1 MKRVVAVLL
10 ATLVVGSVAAVA
22 QQPCLVVGMIIG
34 GTKDDAGYNQ
44 SQYEALMAL
53 KNKMPCV
60 KVLFAENVPEGDAEA
75 VLENMIAQGAKL
87 LFPAGFGYMFPA
99 LNLAKRYSDVVFM
112 HPGGYMLAP
121 NFGTYFSN
129 VQFAYYVLGVAAG
142 LMTKTN
148 KIGFI
153 GGLPVAFVLGNCN
166 AFHLGAR
173 AVNPN
178 VETVF
183 VVTGTWL
190 DRAKE
195 VAATQALLQQ
205 GCDVIGSHLD
215 SPIAVAQTVEA
226 AGAFFV
232 GYPSLAVQKFAP
244 NAWVSG
250 LGLTWGDFF
259 VDIAQQ
265 VLNKTWKSA
274 HIRKG
279 LEAGFITL
287 GEFGPRV
294 PEGVKAKVLE
304 YAELLK
310 AGKIKPFAGPI
321 YDQAGNLK
329 IAAGEAW
336 GALDMGKF
344 DWLVQGITGSPK

>member
-1 MKRVVAVLL
+1 MKRFLAVLL
-10 ATLVVGSVAAVA
+10 VGAVVGGWAAMA

-53 KNKMPCV
+53 QQKMPCV
-60 KVLFAENVPEGDAEA
+60 QVLFAENVPEGEAEA

-99 LNLAKRYSDVVFM
+99 LNLAKRYPDVVFM
-112 HPGGYMLAP
+112 HPGGYMLAS

-129 VQFAYYVLGVAAG
+129 VQFAYYILGVAAG

-148 KIGFI
+148 RIGFI
-153 GGLPVAFVLGNCN
+153 GGMPIAFVLGNCN

-183 VVTGTWL
+183 VVTGSWL

-232 GYPSLAVQKFAP
+232 GYPSLAVQKFCP
-244 NAWVSG
+244 NSWVTG

-259 VDIAQQ
+259 VEIAQQ
-265 VLNKTWKSA
+265 VLAGTWKPA
-274 HIRKG
+274 HIRRG

-294 PEGVKAKVLE
+294 PDEVRAQVLQF
-304 YAELLK
+304 AERLK
-310 AGKIKPFAGPI
+310 AGELQPFAGPI
-321 YDQAGNLK
+321 YDQEGNLR

-336 GALDMGKF
+336 GPLDMGKF
-344 DWLVQGITGSPK
+344 DWLVQGIIGSPK

>member
-1 MKRVVAVLL
+1 MKRMLLGIVLAVIGGAAL
-10 ATLVVGSVAAVA
+10 AAE
-22 QQPCLVVGMIIG
+22 PCLVVGMIIG

-53 KNKMPCV
+53 KEKMPCV
-60 KVLFAENVPEGDAEA
+60 EILFAENVPEGEAEA
-75 VLENMIAQGAKL
+75 VLEAMIQQGARL

-99 LNLAKRYSDVVFM
+99 LNVAKRHPDVIFM
-112 HPGGYMLAP
+112 HPGGYMLAD

-129 VQFAYYVLGVAAG
+129 VQFSYYLLGVAAG
-142 LMTKTN
+142 LMTKTG

-153 GGLPVAFVLGNCN
+153 GGMPIAFVLGNCN

-178 VETVF
+178 VTTYF
-183 VVTGTWL
+183 VVTGAWL

-215 SPIAVAQTVEA
+215 SPIAVAQTAEA

-232 GYPSLAVQKFAP
+232 GYPSLAVQKFCP
-244 NAWVSG
+244 TAWVTG
-250 LGLTWGDFF
+250 LGLTWGNFF
-259 VDIAQQ
+259 VEIAQQ
-265 VLNKTWKSA
+265 VLDGTWKPA
-274 HIRKG
+274 HIRRG
-279 LEAGFITL
+279 IEAGFLIL

-294 PEGVKAKVLE
+294 PEEVRKTVLE
-304 YAELLK
+304 YKEKLILGELQ
-310 AGKIKPFAGPI
+310 PFAGPI
-321 YDQAGNLK
+321 RDQDGNVR
-329 IAAGEAW
+329 IAEGKVW
-336 GALDMGKF
+336 GPMDMGKF
-344 DWLVQGITGSPK
+344 DWLVEGIVGSPK

>member
-1 MKRVVAVLL
+1 MKRAMVAVLL
-10 ATLVVGSVAAVA
+10 AVVGALAVA
-22 QQPCLVVGMIIG
+22 QPCLKVGMIIG

-44 SQYEALMAL
+44 SQYDALMAL
-53 KNKMPCV
+53 KAKMPCV
-60 KVLFAENVPEGDAEA
+60 EILFAENVPEGDAEA
-75 VLENMIAQGAKL
+75 VLESMILQGARL

-99 LNLAKRYSDVVFM
+99 LNLAKRYPNVYFM

-129 VQFAYYVLGVAAG
+129 VQFAYYLMGVAAG
-142 LMTKTN
+142 LVTQTN

-153 GGLPVAFVLGNCN
+153 GGMPLAFVLGNCN

-178 VETVF
+178 VTTVF
-183 VVTGTWL
+183 VVTGAWL

-205 GCDVIGSHLD
+205 GCDVIGGHLD

-226 AGAFFV
+226 AGKFFV
-232 GYPSLAVQKFAP
+232 GYPSLAVQQFAP
-244 NAWVSG
+244 TAWLTG

-259 VDIAQQ
+259 VEVAKQ
-265 VLNKTWKSA
+265 VLEGRFQSG
-274 HIRKG
+274 HVRRG
-279 LEAGFITL
+279 LEAGFIKL

-294 PEGVKAKVLE
+294 PENVRTTVLA
-304 YAELLK
+304 YADKLIAGELQ
-310 AGKIKPFAGPI
+310 PFAGPI
-321 YDQAGNLK
+321 KDQTGEVKIPAGT
-329 IAAGEAW
+329 AW
-336 GALDMGKF
+336 GPLDMGKF
-344 DWLVQGITGSPK
+344 DWLAEGIIGSPK

>member
-1 MKRVVAVLL
+1 MKRLALAVMAVLL
-10 ATLVVGSVAAVA
+10 GVWVGFGAE
-22 QQPCLVVGMIIG
+22 PCLIVGMIIG

-44 SQYEALMAL
+44 AQYEALMGL
-53 KNKMPCV
+53 KEKMPCV
-60 KVLFAENVPEGDAEA
+60 EILFAENVPEGEAEA
-75 VLENMIAQGAKL
+75 VLESMILQGAKL
-87 LFPAGFGYMFPA
+87 LFPAGFGYLFPA
-99 LNLAKRYSDVVFM
+99 YNLAKRYPEVIFM
-112 HPGGYMLAP
+112 HPGGYLLGP

-129 VQFAYYVLGVAAG
+129 VQFAYYILGVAAG

-153 GGLPVAFVLGNCN
+153 GGMPIAFVLGNCN

-183 VVTGTWL
+183 VVTGSWV

-232 GYPSLAVQKFAP
+232 GYPSLAVQKFCP
-244 NAWVSG
+244 NAWITG

-259 VDIAQQ
+259 AEIAQQ
-265 VLNKTWKSA
+265 VLTGTWQPA

-279 LEAGFITL
+279 AEAGFITL

-294 PEGVKAKVLE
+294 PEEVKAKVLE
-304 YAELLK
+304 YWERLKRGELQ
-310 AGKIKPFAGPI
+310 PFAGPI
-321 YDQAGNLK
+321 YDQEGNLR
-329 IAAGEAW
+329 IAPGEVW
-336 GALDMGKF
+336 GPMDMGKF
-344 DWLVQGITGSPK
+344 DWLVQGIIGSPK

>member
-1 MKRVVAVLL
+1 MKRAIVVGLL
-10 ATLVVGSVAAVA
+10 ALVGGLALAAE
-22 QQPCLVVGMIIG
+22 PCLVVGMIIG

-44 SQYEALMAL
+44 SQYEALMTL
-53 KNKMPCV
+53 KEKMPCV
-60 KVLFAENVPEGDAEA
+60 EILFAENVPEGEAEA
-75 VLENMIAQGAKL
+75 VLESMIAQGAKL

-99 LNLAKRYSDVVFM
+99 LNVAKRHPDVIFM
-112 HPGGYMLAP
+112 HPGGYLLAD

-129 VQFAYYVLGVAAG
+129 VQFAYYLLGVAAG

-153 GGLPVAFVLGNCN
+153 GGMPIAFVLGNCN

-178 VETVF
+178 VTTYF
-183 VVTGTWL
+183 VVTGAWL

-232 GYPSLAVQKFAP
+232 GYPSLAVQKFCP
-244 NAWVSG
+244 NAWITG

-259 VDIAQQ
+259 VEIAQQ
-265 VLNKTWKSA
+265 VINGTWKPA
-274 HIRKG
+274 HIRRG

-294 PEGVKAKVLE
+294 PEEVKKIVLE
-304 YAELLK
+304 YKDKLISGELQ
-310 AGKIKPFAGPI
+310 PFAGPI
-321 YDQAGNLK
+321 RDQEGK
-329 IAAGEAW
+329 IRIAEGEVW
-336 GALDMGKF
+336 GPMDMGKF
-344 DWLVQGITGSPK
+344 DWLAEGIVGSPK

>member
-1 MKRVVAVLL
+1 MKRALVAVLVAMVGTMAL
-10 ATLVVGSVAAVA
+10 A
-22 QQPCLVVGMIIG
+22 QPCLTVGMIIG

-53 KNKMPCV
+53 KQKMPCV
-60 KVLFAENVPEGDAEA
+60 QILFAENVPEGDAEA
-75 VLENMIAQGAKL
+75 VLENMILQGAKL

-99 LNLAKRYSDVVFM
+99 LNLARRYPNVYFM
-112 HPGGYMLAP
+112 HPGGYMLNP

-142 LMTKTN
+142 LMTQTN

-153 GGLPVAFVLGNCN
+153 GGMPIAFVLGNCN

-178 VETVF
+178 VTTVF
-183 VVTGTWL
+183 VVTGAWL

-226 AGAFFV
+226 AGKFFV
-232 GYPSLAVQKFAP
+232 GYPSLAVRQFAP
-244 NAWVSG
+244 NAWING

-259 VDIAQQ
+259 VEIAQQ
-265 VLNKTWKSA
+265 VLAGTFKSA
-274 HIRKG
+274 HIRRG
-279 LEAGFITL
+279 LEAGFLTL

-294 PEGVKAKVLE
+294 PESVKQTTLS
-304 YAELLK
+304 YAQKLISGELQ
-310 AGKIKPFAGPI
+310 PFAGPI
-321 YDQAGNLK
+321 KDQTGAVRIPAGTV
-329 IAAGEAW
+329 W

-344 DWLVQGITGSPK
+344 DWLVEGVVGSPK